1 MYTVWH
7 NVCENNYSHIVVCT
21 NNYSHIVVY
30 ENNCSHIVRKT
41 QCLNT
46 YFCTQ
51 FRIKKSL
58 IYGTLAGLSTRRVW
72 KTDVRGVIGYFLGFL
87 GY

>member
-1 MYTVWH
+1 MYTVLD

-30 ENNCSHIVRKT
+30 KNNCSHIVRKT

-51 FRIKKSL
+51 CRIKKISNL
-58 IYGTLAGLSTRRVW
+58 RNGLPTRRVL
-72 KTDVRGVIGYFLGFL
+72 TTGVRGITGYFLGL
-87 GY
+87 GR

>member
-30 ENNCSHIVRKT
+30 IIVVVT
-41 QCLNT
+41 ALE
-46 YFCTQ
+46 
-51 FRIKKSL
+51 
-58 IYGTLAGLSTRRVW
+58 GGRV
-72 KTDVRGVIGYFLGFL
+72 IFS
-87 GY
+87 